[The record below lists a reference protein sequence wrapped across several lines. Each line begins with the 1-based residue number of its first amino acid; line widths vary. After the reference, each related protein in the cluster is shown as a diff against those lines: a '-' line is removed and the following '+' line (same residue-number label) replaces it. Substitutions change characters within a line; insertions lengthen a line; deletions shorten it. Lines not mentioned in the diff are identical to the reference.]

1 MVLEPPLRVAASHS
15 VPTRRPRGPGVRE
28 GPEWFLG
35 THRAVTGGLS
45 ITAIVIVLVVSV
57 LSSLRMHP
65 GEEVWPDGRVP

>member
-1 MVLEPPLRVAASHS
+1 V
-15 VPTRRPRGPGVRE
+15 VPRDTPGSNRR
-28 GPEWFLG
+28 
-35 THRAVTGGLS
+35 LS